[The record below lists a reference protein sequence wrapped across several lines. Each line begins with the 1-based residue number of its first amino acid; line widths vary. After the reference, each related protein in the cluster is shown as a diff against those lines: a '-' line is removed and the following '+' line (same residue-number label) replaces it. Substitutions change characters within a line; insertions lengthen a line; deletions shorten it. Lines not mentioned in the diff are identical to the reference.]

1 MRRLVLPLLFLLA
14 VGAHS
19 EPITVYLAGDS
30 TMAPKLPEKRPETG
44 WGERL
49 QGFFADDRVRIEN
62 RAKNGRSTRSFI
74 EEGSWQA
81 ILDSLRA
88 GDYVLIQ
95 FGHNDGAKDRP
106 DRYTPPEDYRR
117 NLVRFVTDVRA
128 KRAIPVLLTPVV
140 RRRFDERGGFFDSH
154 GEYPDV
160 VRAVAA
166 AHDVPLVDMHRKSRS
181 VLERAGAEGSR
192 ALFLQLK
199 AHEHMNYPDG
209 ITDNTHFSPHGAE
222 IMARLAV
229 DGLREAK
236 IGLADYV
243 KSDDAP
249 APPRT
254 VAPSR

>member
-1 MRRLVLPLLFLLA
+1 MRRFALPLLVVLA
-14 VGAHS
+14 ASARS

-49 QGFFADDRVRIEN
+49 QGFFAEDRVRIDN
-62 RAKNGRSTRSFI
+62 RAKNGRSTRSFL

-81 ILDSLRA
+81 IVDELRA

-117 NLVRFVTDVRA
+117 NLARFVTDARA

-140 RRRFDERGGFFDSH
+140 RWRFDERGAFFDTH

-181 VLERAGAEGSR
+181 VLERAGAEKSR

-199 AHEHMNYPDG
+199 AHEHANYPAG

-222 IMARLAV
+222 TMAQLAV

-236 IGLADYV
+236 VGLVDYV
-243 KSDDAP
+243 KGDDAP
-249 APPRT
+249 RQKK
-254 VAPSR
+254 